1 MWHEQEELWFELY
14 FQLSIAESRK
24 SDFML
29 PATKAVR
36 EAFNETF
43 FGKVLQD
50 KEGNNLEPRVER
62 QANAFASKFNRVCS
76 LLKKQLDDCVF
87 SRSGDVFVPKITLE
101 VSLCSINIMCKC

>member
-1 MWHEQEELWFELY
+1 MWHEQEDQWLELY

-29 PATKAVR
+29 PATKAIR

-43 FGKVLQD
+43 VGKVLQD
-50 KEGNNLEPRVER
+50 KEGNDLEPRVGR
-62 QANAFASKFNRVCS
+62 QTNAFASKFGRVCP

-87 SRSGDVFVPKITLE
+87 GRSGDVFVPKITIE
-101 VSLCSINIMCKC
+101 VSLPSKYM